1 MSKPLSKSS
10 IVYTFLRKSNAK
22 AARAYLMRQGF
33 WCLPIEKVGTVS
45 TLGFVMGELVV
56 PMAQQRVLRVLEE
69 FYATE
74 IEVYPLNARL
84 DYQNYCHTLYYND
97 YEQMDTALGYLIEEY
112 IDERAM
118 AFDDHENGAYKW
130 KVMFCTEEEI
140 AQEHKDLINAA
151 TQPIAWLW
159 NEPVRGDVS
168 PTSIFK

>member
-1 MSKPLSKSS
+1 M
-10 IVYTFLRKSNAK
+10 TFARQSYAK
-22 AARAYLMRQGF
+22 AACEYLRRQGF
-33 WCLPIEKVGTVS
+33 YCLPIEKVDTGY
-45 TLGFVMGELVV
+45 TLGFLGFTNGS
-56 PMAQQRVLRVLEE
+56 PVLPAALQHALEE

-97 YEQMDTALGYLIEEY
+97 YEQMDNTLGYLIEEC

-118 AFDDHENGAYKW
+118 AFDDHENSAYAW
-130 KVMFCTEEEI
+130 KIVFCTREEI
-140 AQEHKDLINAA
+140 SQERKDLISAA
-151 TQPIAWLW
+151 LQPVAWVW